1 MADQTIVCP
10 HCQKSIPLTQAL
22 THQIESAALAKVAD
36 QRKLLEDQEIQL
48 RKKQAEVE
56 QTVKESVAKQLET
69 AKHSMWV
76 KAQEEARKKQDL
88 QLKELNQD
96 LAEKTKKLRVAEEA
110 ELELR
115 KRARALEERERQ
127 LELETERRLESER
140 QKIRLQTQKQ
150 ESELSG
156 IKLAE
161 KDKQLEILRKTI
173 EDLKRQS
180 EQGSQQVQGD
190 AGEDGIKEQ
199 LMINFPKDVIEDV
212 PTGVRGADLI
222 QRVNAQIGP
231 SLATLAWE
239 VKSTKGFSDEWLSKL
254 KKDQGL
260 VQAEVAI
267 LVTRSLPKE
276 LTNFGM
282 IKQVWVTLPQYA
294 VALATT
300 LRMQLIELA
309 KLKRSLEGQ
318 DEKMSA
324 LYQYLTGPQFK
335 NRVENLVMAFV
346 QMQQELE
353 KERRS
358 LTTIWKRR
366 EGQIQRMLE
375 STANMYGEFQGIIGG
390 ALPSIQQLELE
401 SGEPNSQSHHQ
412 SQLIADQL
420 IDG

>member
-1 MADQTIVCP
+1 MPDQTIICP
-10 HCQKSIPLTQAL
+10 HCSKPIPLTQAL
-22 THQIESAALAKVAD
+22 THQIESVALAKVAD
-36 QRKLLEDQEIQL
+36 QKKLLEDQETQL

-56 QTVKESVAKQLET
+56 QTIRENVAKQLET
-69 AKHSMWV
+69 AKQTMWI

-140 QKIRLQTQKQ
+140 QKIRLETQKQ

-156 IKLAE
+156 LKLAE

-180 EQGSQQVQGD
+180 EQGSQQVQGEV
-190 AGEDGIKEQ
+190 GEGGLKE
-199 LMINFPKDVIEDV
+199 LLAANFPKDVIEDV
-212 PTGVRGADLI
+212 PTGVKGADLV
-222 QRVNAQIGP
+222 QHVNAQLGP
-231 SLATLAWE
+231 SIAIIAWE
-239 VKSTKGFSDEWLSKL
+239 SKNAKQFSDEWLSKL

-260 VQAEVAI
+260 VKADVAI
-267 LVTRSLPKE
+267 LVTKVLPKE
-276 LTNFGM
+276 LSNFGL
-282 IKQVWVTLPQYA
+282 IRQVWVTLPQYA
-294 VALATT
+294 VALVST
-300 LRMQLIELA
+300 LRLQLVELT
-309 KLKRSLEGQ
+309 KLKRSLQGQ
-318 DEKMSA
+318 DEKMTA

-353 KERRS
+353 RERRS
-358 LTTIWKRR
+358 LTAVWKRR

-401 SGEPNSQSHHQ
+401 SGEGVERKDTSEPSLFDENN
-412 SQLIADQL
+412 L
-420 IDG
+420 

>member
-1 MADQTIVCP
+1 MSDQTIVCP
-10 HCQKSIPLTQAL
+10 HCQKTIPLTQAL
-22 THQIESAALAKVAD
+22 THQIESVALAKVAD
-36 QRKLLEDQEIQL
+36 QRKLLEDQENQL

-56 QTVKESVAKQLET
+56 QTVKESVAKQLES
-69 AKHSMWV
+69 AKHTMWV
-76 KAQEEARKKQDL
+76 KAQEEARKKQEL

-96 LAEKTKKLRVAEEA
+96 LVEKTKQLRVAEEA

-156 IKLAE
+156 LKLAE
-161 KDKQLEILRKTI
+161 KDKQLDILRKTI

-180 EQGSQQVQGD
+180 EQGSQQVQGEV
-190 AGEDGIKEQ
+190 GEGGLKE
-199 LMINFPKDVIEDV
+199 LLISNFPKDVIDDV
-212 PTGVRGADLI
+212 PTGVKGADLV
-222 QRVNAQIGP
+222 QRVNAQLGP
-231 SLATLAWE
+231 SIATIVWE
-239 VKSTKGFSDEWLSKL
+239 SKNAKQFSDEWLSKL

-260 VQAEVAI
+260 VKADVAI
-267 LVTRSLPKE
+267 LVTKVLPKE
-276 LTNFGM
+276 LNNFGM
-282 IKQVWVTLPQYA
+282 VKQVWVSLPQYA

-300 LRMQLIELA
+300 MRLQLIELA
-309 KLKRSLEGQ
+309 KLKHSLQGQ
-318 DEKMSA
+318 DEKMTA

-358 LTTIWKRR
+358 LTAIWKRR

-401 SGEPNSQSHHQ
+401 SEVESRK
-412 SQLIADQL
+412 ADSVERSL
-420 IDG
+420 FDEES

>member
-1 MADQTIVCP
+1 MSDQTIVCP
-10 HCQKSIPLTQAL
+10 HCQQTIPLTQAL
-22 THQIESAALAKVAD
+22 THQIESVALAKVAD
-36 QRKLLEDQEIQL
+36 QRKLLEDQETQL

-56 QTVKESVAKQLET
+56 RTVKESVTKQLES
-69 AKHSMWV
+69 AKQAMWV
-76 KAQEEARKKQDL
+76 KAQEEARKKQDV
-88 QLKELNQD
+88 QFKELNQD
-96 LAEKTKKLRVAEEA
+96 LAEKTKKLKEAEEA
-110 ELELR
+110 ELEFR

-140 QKIRLQTQKQ
+140 QKIREQTQKQ

-212 PTGVRGADLI
+212 PTGIKGADLI
-222 QRVNAQIGP
+222 QRVNAQLGP

-254 KKDQGL
+254 KKDQGI
-260 VQAEVAI
+260 VQADVAI

-294 VALATT
+294 VALAST

-324 LYQYLTGPQFK
+324 LYHYLTGPQFR

-358 LTTIWKRR
+358 LTAIWKRR

-401 SGEPNSQSHHQ
+401 SGLEKPELRQPSEG
-412 SQLIADQL
+412 LFE
-420 IDG
+420 

>member
-1 MADQTIVCP
+1 MSDQTIICP

-36 QRKLLEDQEIQL
+36 QRKLLDDQEAQL

-56 QTVKESVAKQLET
+56 QTVKDSVARQLES
-69 AKHSMWV
+69 AKHTMWA

-96 LAEKTKKLRVAEEA
+96 LAEKTKKLKEAEEA

-115 KRARALEERERQ
+115 KRASALEERERQ
-127 LELETERRLESER
+127 LELETERRLETER

-150 ESELSG
+150 EAELSG
-156 IKLAE
+156 LKLAE
-161 KDKQLEILRKTI
+161 KDKQLDILRKTI

-180 EQGSQQVQGD
+180 EQGSQQVQGEV
-190 AGEDGIKEQ
+190 GEGGLKE
-199 LMINFPKDVIEDV
+199 LLTANFPKDTIEDV
-212 PTGVRGADLI
+212 PTGVKGADLV
-222 QRVNAQIGP
+222 QHLNAQLGP
-231 SLATLAWE
+231 GIATIVWE
-239 VKSTKGFSDEWLSKL
+239 SKNAKQFSDEWLSKL

-260 VQAEVAI
+260 VKADVAI
-267 LVTRSLPKE
+267 LVTKVLPKE
-276 LTNFGM
+276 LSNFGM
-282 IKQVWVTLPQYA
+282 LKQVWVTLPQYA

-300 LRMQLIELA
+300 LRLQLIELA
-309 KLKRSLEGQ
+309 KLKHSLQGQ
-318 DEKMSA
+318 DEKMTT

-358 LTTIWKRR
+358 LTAIWKRR

-401 SGEPNSQSHHQ
+401 SEVESSK
-412 SQLIADQL
+412 ADSVERSL
-420 IDG
+420 FDEES

>member
-1 MADQTIVCP
+1 MADQTIICP
-10 HCQKSIPLTQAL
+10 HCQKTIPLTQAL

-36 QRKLLEDQEIQL
+36 QRKLLEEQESQL
-48 RKKQAEVE
+48 RRKQAEVE
-56 QTVKESVAKQLET
+56 QAVKEGVAKQLET

-76 KAQEEARKKQDL
+76 KAQEEARKKQDIY
-88 QLKELNQD
+88 LKELNQD
-96 LAEKTKKLRVAEEA
+96 LADKTKRLREAEEA
-110 ELELR
+110 ELEIR

-127 LELETERRLESER
+127 LELETERRLETER
-140 QKIRLQTQKQ
+140 HKIREQTQKQ

-156 IKLAE
+156 IRLAE

-190 AGEDGIKEQ
+190 AGEDGMKEQ
-199 LMINFPKDVIEDV
+199 LMMSFPKDVIEDV
-212 PTGVRGADLI
+212 PTGIKGADLI
-222 QRVNAQIGP
+222 QQVNAQLGP
-231 SLATLAWE
+231 SIATLVWE
-239 VKSTKGFSDEWLSKL
+239 VKSTKVFSDEWLSKL

-260 VQAEVAI
+260 VQADVAI
-267 LVTRSLPKE
+267 LVTRNLPKE
-276 LTNFGM
+276 VNNFGM
-282 IKQVWVTLPQYA
+282 LKQVWVTLPQYA

-309 KLKRSLEGQ
+309 KIKRSLQGQ

-324 LYQYLTGPQFK
+324 LYKYLTGPQFK

-358 LTTIWKRR
+358 LTAIWKRR
-366 EGQIQRMLE
+366 EGQIERMLE

-390 ALPSIQQLELE
+390 ALPGIQQLELE
-401 SGEPNSQSHHQ
+401 SEVESSR
-412 SQLIADQL
+412 ADSVERSL
-420 IDG
+420 FNEES